1 MFLKII
7 KCLKSHEENKTLVI
21 DNLVCFITS
30 KSALNNKLNMLRQG
44 RNFSLR
50 KSPSKSKSIQLR
62 QALRYSRPFA
72 QYTGFSG
79 ETSLLTQTLLIEGYF
94 DEIIATNILHWSSQS
109 GWPLRNTNFSND
121 NEPVSFY
128 VDIFLTTIT
137 DNTLNGANN
146 E

>member
-21 DNLVCFITS
+21 NNLVCFITS
-30 KSALNNKLNMLRQG
+30 KSALNNKLNM
-44 RNFSLR
+44 
-50 KSPSKSKSIQLR
+50 LR

-94 DEIIATNILHWSSQS
+94 DEVIATNILH
-109 GWPLRNTNFSND
+109 
-121 NEPVSFY
+121 
-128 VDIFLTTIT
+128 
-137 DNTLNGANN
+137 
-146 E
+146 